1 VASYTNTPRS
11 RRGGRVTGTLRPDR
25 SRTVTAFSI
34 AILAPPPSQ
43 AALPA
48 ASRDD
53 RLAALTDRRSKRLL
67 ALLQED
73 PDRSWPTR
81 DIARH
86 LGDITLG
93 TMYRQLSRWAKNG
106 LILKIGPGLYTAAPH
121 SSAPLPKPRERQ
133 LPGLGETP
141 GRPVAAAQRI
151 IMPQWA
157 PHARPHRLDQPG
169 PPRPGSRIPALE
181 PSPGRMTFSASAPL
195 GKRKGPTGGSQ
206 SEVLKLSASVTCDRK
221 ACSHFSV

>member
-1 VASYTNTPRS
+1 VSTRKVKSPIS
-11 RRGGRVTGTLRPDR
+11 RYNERLHDGRPDR

-53 RLAALTDRRSKRLL
+53 RLAALTDRRSKRVL

-73 PDRSWPTR
+73 PDRSWRPR

-93 TMYRQLSRWAKNG
+93 TMYRQLSRWAKSG
-106 LILKIGPGLYTAAPH
+106 LIFKISPGLYTAAPH
-121 SSAPLPKPRERQ
+121 SSAPLPKPRER
-133 LPGLGETP
+133 
-141 GRPVAAAQRI
+141 
-151 IMPQWA
+151 
-157 PHARPHRLDQPG
+157 
-169 PPRPGSRIPALE
+169 
-181 PSPGRMTFSASAPL
+181 
-195 GKRKGPTGGSQ
+195 
-206 SEVLKLSASVTCDRK
+206 
-221 ACSHFSV
+221 